1 MNSPTP
7 SVPAAGADQ
16 PVWICAGHRIP
27 LDRPRV
33 MGILNVTPDSFSDGG
48 RWVEPGAAAARGME
62 LVAEGADIL
71 DIGGESTRPGAEAV
85 PAGEELRRVEPVIR
99 ELARQTRTPLSV
111 DTRHASVA
119 RAALAAGACIV
130 NDVSALDD
138 PEMAGVVRAAGA
150 GIVLMHHRGLPVAR
164 REPPHGGDV
173 VAEVCAFLEAR
184 LAAALTAGIGRGQV
198 VIDPGVGFGK
208 DTAQN
213 LALLGA
219 LERIAR
225 LAPVL
230 VGASRKRFIGEV
242 TGAPVD
248 GRLAGSLTV
257 ALWSLT
263 RGAAIV
269 RVHDVAAT
277 RQALEMARALAGE

>member
-1 MNSPTP
+1 MSA
-7 SVPAAGADQ
+7 SSDRAAGSVA
-16 PVWICAGHRIP
+16 WLCAGRTIP

-48 RWVEPGAAAARGME
+48 CWIAPEAAVARGLE
-62 LVAEGADIL
+62 LVAAGADIL

-85 PAGEELRRVEPVIR
+85 PADEELRRVEPVIR
-99 ELARQTRTPLSV
+99 ELARRTAAPLSV
-111 DTRHASVA
+111 DTRHAAVA

-138 PEMAGVVRAAGA
+138 PAMAGVVRAAGA
-150 GIVLMHHRGLPVAR
+150 GLVLMHHRGLPVAR
-164 REPPHGGDV
+164 HEAPRAGDV
-173 VAEVCAFLEAR
+173 VAEVCAFLQERMA
-184 LAAALTAGIGRGQV
+184 LAFAAGIDRGQV
-198 VIDPGVGFGK
+198 VIDPGLGFGK
-208 DTAQN
+208 NTEQN

-219 LERIAR
+219 LERLAV

-257 ALWSLT
+257 ALWSVT
-263 RGAAIV
+263 RGAAIL

-277 RQALEMARALAGE
+277 RQALDMAGALAGRGEK

>member
-1 MNSPTP
+1 MSV
-7 SVPAAGADQ
+7 VPAMAAG
-16 PVWICAGHRIP
+16 PVAWVCAGRTIP

-48 RWVEPGAAAARGME
+48 RWDDPGAAVARGLE
-62 LVAEGADIL
+62 LADEGADIL
-71 DIGGESTRPGAEAV
+71 DIGGESTRPGAVEV
-85 PAGEELRRVEPVIR
+85 PVEEEQRRVERVIR
-99 ELARQTRTPLSV
+99 ELARQTKTPLSV
-111 DTRHASVA
+111 DTRHAAVA
-119 RAALAAGACIV
+119 RAALAAGACLV

-138 PEMAGVVRAAGA
+138 PALAAVVREARAGV
-150 GIVLMHHRGLPVAR
+150 VLMHHRGVPVVR
-164 REPPHGGDV
+164 REEPVYGDV
-173 VAEVCAFLEAR
+173 VAEVYAFLQAR
-184 LAAALTAGIGRGQV
+184 LAAAIAAGIGRGQV
-198 VIDPGVGFGK
+198 VIDPGLGFGK
-208 DTAQN
+208 NTAHN

-219 LERIAR
+219 LDRLAR

-257 ALWSLT
+257 ALWSLA

-277 RQALEMARALAGE
+277 RQALDMAGALAGRG